1 MAIYKGVDYFE
12 GSRPTDRRFQQS
24 IPKKTW
30 QVSKIW
36 ESHEEIIRR
45 MTLGQ
50 KNIEIASAMNISPAQ
65 VSNVR
70 NSPIIQDKLAIMKG
84 ARDAY
89 TLDIARDIREFA
101 PKALE
106 VLKDIVNGQ
115 DASGLPIGPGLK
127 ARVASDLLDRAGYA
141 PVRNVSVQSV
151 HAHLTRD
158 DIEELKKRAIGANGP
173 VIEIHDE
180 RSSSQIVD

>member
-1 MAIYKGVDYFE
+1 MPSYKGVDYTQ
-12 GSRPTDRRFQQS
+12 SDRPPDRRLR
-24 IPKKTW
+24 PDRPRKTW

-36 ESHEEIIRR
+36 DSHEEILRR
-45 MTLGQ
+45 LTLGQ
-50 KNIEIASAMNISPAQ
+50 KNTEIAQAMNISPMQ

-70 NSPIIQDKLAIMKG
+70 NSPIIQDRLAIMQG

-89 TLDIARDIREFA
+89 TLDIAKDIREFA

-106 VLKDIVNGQ
+106 VLKAIVNGE
-115 DASGLPIGPGLK
+115 DKSGLPIGPALK

-141 PVRNVSVQSV
+141 PTRNVNVQSV

-158 DIEELKKRAIGANGP
+158 DIEELKRRAVGNGP
-173 VIEIHDE
+173 VVVTSNMEV
-180 RSSSQIVD
+180 SV